1 MVIIANELLEL
12 AIATASCTS
21 CGLADSR
28 SQVVF
33 GIGSPKAQV
42 MIVGEAPGFN
52 EDQAGEPFVGAA
64 GHLLDRLL
72 EEIEIDRS
80 AVYLTNVIK
89 CRAPNDRVPQA
100 EEVDACKGYLLE
112 QMKLIEP
119 KVVVVLG
126 GLVSQ
131 LLLKS
136 ILPISQLRG
145 QSYDWWRGI
154 VVIPTHSLAE
164 GLAGGPD
171 VVDAMQADFVAL
183 RAVVDRLISSI

>member
-1 MVIIANELLEL
+1 
-12 AIATASCTS
+12 
-21 CGLADSR
+21 
-28 SQVVF
+28 
-33 GIGSPKAQV
+33 

-119 KVVVVLG
+119 KVVVALGGGAVTQEENWQTIRASG
-126 GLVSQ
+126 GLVICLAAAVDTILTRVERKDDRP
-131 LLLKS
+131 LLAGLNTAEKRAK
-136 ILPISQLRG
+136 IERM
-145 QSYDWWRGI
+145 
-154 VVIPTHSLAE
+154 LAE
-164 GLAGGPD
+164 RAPFYERADLTLTTSESISPDATAQEATECVLALIEER
-171 VVDAMQADFVAL
+171 DAV
-183 RAVVDRLISSI
+183 S